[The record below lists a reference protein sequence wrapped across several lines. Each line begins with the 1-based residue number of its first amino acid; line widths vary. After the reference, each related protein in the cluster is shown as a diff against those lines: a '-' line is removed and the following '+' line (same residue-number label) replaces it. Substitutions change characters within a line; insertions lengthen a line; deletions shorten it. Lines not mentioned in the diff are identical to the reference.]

1 MHRRYKCSIR
11 APWWSI
17 APGARPDAFLGY
29 LVSRRPAF
37 RLNTHAAVSTNNV
50 HQVFFHDGP
59 VSLAHPLTHL
69 SVELLGRI
77 YGGGVLK
84 IEPGDAARIV
94 VPRGRVAHAREIERA
109 VTALRARR
117 LSA

>member
-1 MHRRYKCSIR
+1 MNPPLRNVE
-11 APWWSI
+11 
-17 APGARPDAFLGY
+17 
-29 LVSRRPAF
+29 VSRRPAF
-37 RLNTHAAVSTNNV
+37 RLNADGAVSTNNV

-59 VSLAHPLTHL
+59 VALDHPLTHL
-69 SVELLGRI
+69 SVELIGRI

-94 VPRGRVAHAREIERA
+94 VPRGRVARADKIVRA
-109 VTALRARR
+109 VAALRARR